1 MTHVDDI
8 EGGMSQEVW
17 DEGFAKSSKALEFAT
32 NHVKDFI
39 FRGREVKQTPEGHID
54 ISMKNYALS
63 MRKIPIDRERKKQ
76 LEDDLRTEEA
86 ELMNSSAGEL
96 GWLARQLRC
105 DLAYENGV
113 IQRCKSEAIVA
124 DLVKLKQY
132 VGSARRGADFKMRF
146 WSDVDLKNGVILHLA
161 DSGHA
166 NGTPERN
173 EQMRYRSVGGY
184 FILVADKRILDGDS
198 VRCNVICFHSGQ
210 TKRVCRSTLAAE
222 ASHLAEAVEAGDWIT
237 VLIEEALTGEVDLK
251 NWSELIERRER
262 VYVTDARSVY
272 DYLQKDATS
281 TSTDKRMAIE
291 GALLRETCRKPR
303 SHVKWIDGLQNIAN
317 VLTKHNAEKDTLRQF
332 LRDGMMSLQQ
342 TEENRKLKEKQREA
356 RQKRSQVKRDD
367 TSLKDAQKA
376 ERRKTVVAE
385 VQKANDDGDSSNDDH
400 TAKKIQGVWR
410 SPVMQ
415 HDCRVNVTWHC
426 RPCHSWSK

>member
-1 MTHVDDI
+1 M
-8 EGGMSQEVW
+8 
-17 DEGFAKSSKALEFAT
+17 L
-32 NHVKDFI
+32 
-39 FRGREVKQTPEGHID
+39 
-54 ISMKNYALS
+54 
-63 MRKIPIDRERKKQ
+63 
-76 LEDDLRTEEA
+76 
-86 ELMNSSAGEL
+86 
-96 GWLARQLRC
+96 
-105 DLAYENGV
+105 
-113 IQRCKSEAIVA
+113 
-124 DLVKLKQY
+124 KLKQY
-132 VGSARRGADFKMRF
+132 VGAARRGADFRMRF

-184 FILVADKRILDGDS
+184 FILIADKGILEGET
-198 VRCNVICFHSGQ
+198 VRCNILCFHSGQ

-222 ASHLAEAVEAGDWIT
+222 ASHLAEAVEAGDWVT

-262 VYVTDARSVY
+262 VYVTDARSVF

-303 SHVKWIDGLQNIAN
+303 SHVRWIDGLQNIAN

-342 TEENRKLKEKQREA
+342 TEQNKQLKEKQREA
-356 RQKRSQVKRDD
+356 RQKRSQVKRED
-367 TSLKDAQKA
+367 TTQKDAQREA
-376 ERRKTVVAE
+376 RRKSVVAE
-385 VQKANDDGDSSNDDH
+385 VQKAGDDDSSSDEAH
-400 TAKKIQGVWR
+400 TAKKIQGV
-410 SPVMQ
+410 
-415 HDCRVNVTWHC
+415 
-426 RPCHSWSK
+426 